1 MAQKTLPSA
10 PLNPKADV
18 RIDYALIA
26 TGVGA
31 ALLALVYLIL
41 I

>member
-1 MAQKTLPSA
+1 MAQKTIRSLPTAHS
-10 PLNPKADV
+10 DV
-18 RIDYALIA
+18 RTDYAVIA
-26 TGVGA
+26 MAIGS

>member
-1 MAQKTLPSA
+1 MAQKTFR
-10 PLNPKADV
+10 PLLDPKADV
-18 RIDYALIA
+18 RTDYAFIA

-31 ALLALVYLIL
+31 ALVVLIYLIL

>member
-1 MAQKTLPSA
+1 MAQKTIQPLPSA
-10 PLNPKADV
+10 HSDI
-18 RIDYALIA
+18 RTDYAVIA
-26 TGVGA
+26 MAIGG

>member
-1 MAQKTLPSA
+1 MAQKTLR
-10 PLNPKADV
+10 PLLDPKADV
-18 RIDYALIA
+18 STDYALIA

-31 ALLALVYLIL
+31 ALIALIYLIL